1 MLQSLATELSTQI
14 TPQAM
19 MAMVG
24 GLIGAS
30 MIALPKV
37 RVDGLGISLVLI
49 FFGVAMSLVASDIML
64 INLEY
69 DRLGAHTA
77 MGTGV
82 GSVGGSMM
90 MAIRAISPTFAEK
103 LVNIGAGAV
112 IGFAEN
118 KDRVKRAIAAYFSK
132 E

>member
-19 MAMVG
+19 AAMVG
-24 GLIGAS
+24 GLIGAC

-37 RVDGLGISLVLI
+37 RVDGLGVSLVLI
-49 FFGVAMSLVASDIML
+49 FFGIAMSLVASDILL

-90 MAIRAISPTFAEK
+90 MAIRAVSPS
-103 LVNIGAGAV
+103 
-112 IGFAEN
+112 
-118 KDRVKRAIAAYFSK
+118 IAASIVNVVDKAAAGLSESRLLKALSILFGKSD
-132 E
+132 

>member
-1 MLQSLATELSTQI
+1 MLHTLAMELNAQI
-14 TPQAM
+14 TPQSLVAIL
-19 MAMVG
+19 G
-24 GLIGAS
+24 GLVGACL
-30 MIALPKV
+30 IAIPKAK
-37 RVDGLGISLVLI
+37 VDGLGVSLVLI
-49 FFGVAMSLVASDIML
+49 FFGTAMSLVASDIML
-64 INLEY
+64 INMGY

-103 LVNIGAGAV
+103 LVDIGAKAV

-118 KDRVKRAIAAYFSK
+118 KDRIKRALAAYFSK
-132 E
+132 